1 MKLYMQKIFNLF
13 GYQLS
18 SLRVKNVK
26 SFDQT
31 IKKIY
36 PQKKINIIDIGA
48 NVGQTIRRFKKL
60 FINSTIYSIEPS
72 IKAYEYLNKNF
83 SHKKNVNLYNCAIG
97 DKIENKILFDYQNH
111 VLSSFHPINKKNKK
125 NNRFKK
131 NLVKVLTLDEFCKRN
146 KLENINILKIDTQG
160 NEVEVLEGGKNSLK
174 KGFFELIEIEIIM
187 GDYYQKYSSFFEIEK
202 YLVKN
207 KYRLIALDK
216 RLNIFNDSRLYCNA
230 LYLRKDL
237 YKKI

>member
-1 MKLYMQKIFNLF
+1 MPKSQAFNWNR
-13 GYQLS
+13 GRKAMYRVI
-18 SLRVKNVK
+18 SL
-26 SFDQT
+26 
-31 IKKIY
+31 
-36 PQKKINIIDIGA
+36 
-48 NVGQTIRRFKKL
+48 
-60 FINSTIYSIEPS
+60 
-72 IKAYEYLNKNF
+72 
-83 SHKKNVNLYNCAIG
+83 
-97 DKIENKILFDYQNH
+97 
-111 VLSSFHPINKKNKK
+111 
-125 NNRFKK
+125 
-131 NLVKVLTLDEFCKRN
+131 
-146 KLENINILKIDTQG
+146 NINGIRAG
-160 NEVEVLEGGKNSLK
+160 AK